1 MKTSTLAVLALGA
14 LATAPAWAQQSGTSS
29 GNQMPYP
36 SATTTERATPGSTS
50 QQSLDQSTYLSPGE
64 PLAASQTT
72 QAYVPNSDVVMAV
85 EQRLSQLG
93 YEVRPDGQYDAD
105 LRNNVLLFQSD
116 HGLRPTGN
124 VDLATIGAL
133 GINVEPRGMISSQ
146 TAQTSTTE
154 QTAQLPPAYN
164 QILER
169 TELMSSPQ
177 TREQTGPLE
186 TTNGLEL
193 SSDQLQVGEQ
203 PPAFP
208 PGFPTEDL
216 YQ

>member
-14 LATAPAWAQQSGTSS
+14 LATAPAWAQQSSS
-29 GNQMPYP
+29 GNPLPYP
-36 SATTTERATPGSTS
+36 STTQRT
-50 QQSLDQSTYLSPGE
+50 LDQSTYLSPGQ
-64 PLAASQTT
+64 PLAAAETT

-85 EQRLSQLG
+85 EQRLAQLG
-93 YEVRPDGQYDAD
+93 YNVQPDGQYDAN
-105 LRNNVLLFQSD
+105 LNNNVLLFQSD

-133 GINVEPRGMISSQ
+133 GINVEPRGMS
-146 TAQTSTTE
+146 TAQSQSQPAAVAQ

-164 QILER
+164 QIMER
-169 TELMSSPQ
+169 SEHMSAPQ
-177 TREQTGPLE
+177 TRNQAGPLE
-186 TTNGLEL
+186 STNGIEL
-193 SSDQLQVGEQ
+193 SPNEIQVGEQ

-216 YQ
+216 YD